1 MSGTGKSHW
10 SSVLEE
16 QGFRRFCCDDLI
28 AERLGPELTTP
39 AGETVPMG
47 EWMGFPFEAK
57 YEARQRTY
65 IAYEI
70 EIMQEILAYLESS
83 AGEGDEN
90 VVVDTTGSVIFTG
103 LNVLERLHH
112 QTEVVYLEMPLVV
125 QEQNRIAYLRDP
137 APVLWFDKFDQQPG
151 ETDEAALAR
160 CYPILLASRSA
171 EYRRWADITL
181 DYHRLREEGFTSDNF
196 LADIAEAGRT
206 PDRR

>member
-28 AERLGPELTTP
+28 AERLGPELTAPT
-39 AGETVPMG
+39 GETVPMG

-57 YEARQRTY
+57 YEVRQRTY
-65 IAYEI
+65 MAYEI
-70 EIMQEILAYLESS
+70 EIMHEILAYLESS
-83 AGEGDEN
+83 VGEGDDN
-90 VVVDTTGSVIFTG
+90 IVVDTTGSVIYTG

-112 QTEVVYLEMPLVV
+112 QTEVVYLEMPLAV
-125 QEQNRIAYLRDP
+125 QDQNRIAYLRDP
-137 APVLWFDKFDQQPG
+137 APMLWFDKFDQQPG